1 MRNILHILALL
12 FSLNVCAQ
20 TTAVQVQ
27 HGKYIN
33 KEWKYNKP
41 IITNMNVLFD
51 YPCVSVGDSTYQL
64 TSNIGDTTTSMYSL
78 YVSHCLNNKN
88 VVGVLAISI
97 YTDGSYYLSVTYG
110 NLIRRYTLKNN
121 DYEMGNNRQ

>member
-121 DYEMGNNRQ
+121 DYEMGNN

>member
-121 DYEMGNNRQ
+121 DYEMGNNK